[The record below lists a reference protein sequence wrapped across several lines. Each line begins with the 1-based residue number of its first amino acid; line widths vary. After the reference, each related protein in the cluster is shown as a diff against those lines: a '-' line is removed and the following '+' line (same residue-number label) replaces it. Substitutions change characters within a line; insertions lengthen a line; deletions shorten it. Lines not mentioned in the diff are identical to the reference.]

1 MDSHQFFFR
10 NCFTAELNK
19 DLHSYLLISCY
30 KHSVFRAR
38 QGKKKR
44 KKSNQE
50 MLGENLLKEMIALG
64 SLGAALLV
72 QAQPISVK
80 KVTNVEITDSVRGG
94 YIAGIVVLSI
104 AAAVLLGIVI
114 VLAYSN
120 SRVYKADSD
129 EEEDEEEFTHMGP
142 GQGEHDEEEEDEE
155 GEEAEG
161 EGEEAEETQ

>member
-1 MDSHQFFFR
+1 MGWIHTNFFFV
-10 NCFTAELNK
+10 TASPPNSTKIFIPTSSFLVTSIQYFEHDK
-19 DLHSYLLISCY
+19 E
-30 KHSVFRAR
+30 
-38 QGKKKR
+38 

-50 MLGENLLKEMIALG
+50 MLGENLLKDMIALG

-80 KVTNVEITDSVRGG
+80 QVTNVEITDSVRGG
-94 YIAGIVVLSI
+94 YIAGIVILSI

-129 EEEDEEEFTHMGP
+129 DEEDEEEFTHMGP
-142 GQGEHDEEEEDEE
+142 GQGEHDEEEEYEE